1 VGSNQSSAIFFFSL
15 LLHHLLHHHHHLLL
29 VLSEKYSH
37 FTERPQQSFF
47 SSSSSSSIFAL
58 RQLYQFEG
66 GKEAKEEALHACSP
80 LLLPSRRLHH
90 PLATPW
96 RGMHP
101 FLGLIYI
108 CLLCAGMKAA
118 IIVIVIVI
126 L

>member
-37 FTERPQQSFF
+37 FTERPQQSF